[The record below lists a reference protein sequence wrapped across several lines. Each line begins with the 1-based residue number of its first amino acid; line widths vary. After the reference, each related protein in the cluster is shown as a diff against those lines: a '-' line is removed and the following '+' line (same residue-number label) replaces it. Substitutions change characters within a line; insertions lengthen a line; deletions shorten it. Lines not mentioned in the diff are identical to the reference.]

1 MTSIM
6 SPMDRG
12 KVTAFVLLNWSAAFD
27 TQGHSYLLHHFQ
39 HQFEVSGSALTWL
52 LMMWHPAGFCG
63 WVLVCLH
70 YNITPLGTSLARLPP
85 KCLHQLT
92 I

>member
-1 MTSIM
+1 M

-12 KVTAFVLLNWSAAFD
+12 RVTAFVLLDLSAAFD
-27 TQGHSYLLHHFQ
+27 TKDHSYRLHNLQ
-39 HQFEVSGSALTWL
+39 HQFEVSGSALNWL
-52 LMMWHPAGFCG
+52 LLMWHLAGFCG
-63 WVLVCLH
+63 LVLVCLH
-70 YNITPLGTSLARLPP
+70 YNITPLGTSLDRLPP